1 MKTKLLSQM
10 VQQFKDRHGQLPE
23 EIIIHP
29 VALAALAIK
38 QSLAPKWN
46 GIPVICRDS
55 CGFPVAPTGGEGNT
69 KLGVTVIDGVL
80 RGFDL

>member
-1 MKTKLLSQM
+1 M
-10 VQQFKDRHGQLPE
+10 VQQFKERHGQLPE

-38 QSLAPKWN
+38 QSIAPKWN
-46 GIPVICRDS
+46 GIPVICRDVKPYVDATR
-55 CGFPVAPTGGEGNT
+55 FGGREGNT